1 MNQFKYSLDNKRYH
15 TYNYYLKN
23 KYHQKIAKVALNAD
37 FTCPNR
43 DGTKGYG
50 GCIFCSSSGSG
61 DYAGNV
67 HDHLEKQFQTISQ
80 VMKRKWPECAY
91 IAYFQANTNTYGPL
105 DKIKKMIASFLNK
118 EDVKGIAL
126 ATRPDC
132 LNEEIVQYLSTINKQ
147 KDVYIELG
155 LQTIHEQTSKLI
167 NRGHTFQEF
176 LDGLALCRKY
186 NLEVCVH
193 IINGLPFETKEMMIE
208 TEALSY
214 NRLFCYRRFTVFDEN
229 DVAVIEMMATFV
241 LMDRDSRKV
250 HAVEPKIVAPYEA
263 EFSKKL
269 IRGPKY
275 PELKDSTS
283 KDYHVRFY
291 DLDMNGHVN
300 NSKYLDW
307 IFEVMGADFL
317 MKHVPKK
324 VHLKYVKEVRPG
336 GQITSSYDLNG
347 LESNHQISSDG
358 DINAQAMVTWQEI
371 S

>member
-23 KYHQKIAKVALNAD
+23 KYHQKVAKVALNAD

-80 VMKRKWPECAY
+80 IMKRKWPECAY

-105 DKIKKMIASFLNK
+105 DKIKKMIQPFLEK

-132 LNEEIVQYLSTINKQ
+132 LSEEIVRYLSEVNQT

-155 LQTIHEQTSKLI
+155 LQTIHDQTSKLI
-167 NRGHTFQEF
+167 NRGHTYQEF
-176 LDGLALCRKY
+176 LDGLALCRQY

-193 IINGLPFETKEMMIE
+193 IINGLPFETKKMMIE
-208 TEALSY
+208 TAKILGQLDIQALKIHMLFVVKNTKLQQMY
-214 NRLFCYRRFTVFDEN
+214 ENHEFEMLPRQEYIDIVVEQLRYINPEIVLERLTGDGKIDDLIAPMWSIKKVTILN
-229 DVAVIEMMATFV
+229 DIDKQMKE
-241 LMDRDSRKV
+241 RDIYQGDLYK
-250 HAVEPKIVAPYEA
+250 KIV
-263 EFSKKL
+263 
-269 IRGPKY
+269 
-275 PELKDSTS
+275 
-283 KDYHVRFY
+283 
-291 DLDMNGHVN
+291 
-300 NSKYLDW
+300 
-307 IFEVMGADFL
+307 
-317 MKHVPKK
+317 
-324 VHLKYVKEVRPG
+324 
-336 GQITSSYDLNG
+336 Q
-347 LESNHQISSDG
+347 
-358 DINAQAMVTWQEI
+358 
-371 S
+371 

>member
-23 KYHQKIAKVALNAD
+23 KYHQKVAKVALNAD

-43 DGTKGYG
+43 DGSKGYG

-80 VMKRKWPECAY
+80 IMKRKWPECAY

-105 DKIKKMIASFLNK
+105 DKIKKMIQPFLEK

-132 LNEEIVQYLSTINKQ
+132 LSEEIVYYLSEVNQT

-155 LQTIHEQTSKLI
+155 LQTIHDETSKLI
-167 NRGHTFQEF
+167 NRGHTYQEF
-176 LDGLALCRKY
+176 LDGLALCRQY

-208 TEALSY
+208 TAKTLGQLDIQALKIHMLFVVKNTKLQQMY
-214 NRLFCYRRFTVFDEN
+214 ENHEFEMLTRQEYIDIVVEQLRYINPEIILERLTGDGKIDDLIAPMWSIKKVTILN
-229 DVAVIEMMATFV
+229 DIDKQMKE
-241 LMDRDSRKV
+241 RDIYQGDLYK
-250 HAVEPKIVAPYEA
+250 KIV
-263 EFSKKL
+263 
-269 IRGPKY
+269 
-275 PELKDSTS
+275 
-283 KDYHVRFY
+283 
-291 DLDMNGHVN
+291 
-300 NSKYLDW
+300 
-307 IFEVMGADFL
+307 
-317 MKHVPKK
+317 
-324 VHLKYVKEVRPG
+324 
-336 GQITSSYDLNG
+336 Q
-347 LESNHQISSDG
+347 
-358 DINAQAMVTWQEI
+358 
-371 S
+371 

>member
-23 KYHQKIAKVALNAD
+23 KYHQKVAKVALNAD

-105 DKIKKMIASFLNK
+105 DKIKKMIAPFLNK

-176 LDGLALCRKY
+176 LDGLVLCRKY

-208 TEALSY
+208 TAKTLGQLDIQALKIHM
-214 NRLFCYRRFTVFDEN
+214 LFAVKNTKLQQMYEN
-229 DVAVIEMMATFV
+229 HEFNMLSRQEYIDIVVEQLRYIKPEIVIERLTG
-241 LMDRDSRKV
+241 DG
-250 HAVEPKIVAPYEA
+250 KIDDLIAPLW
-263 EFSKKL
+263 S
-269 IRGPKY
+269 I
-275 PELKDSTS
+275 
-283 KDYHVRFY
+283 
-291 DLDMNGHVN
+291 
-300 NSKYLDW
+300 
-307 IFEVMGADFL
+307 
-317 MKHVPKK
+317 KK
-324 VHLKYVKEVRPG
+324 VTILNDIDKKMKELDVYQG
-336 GQITSSYDLNG
+336 DLYKK
-347 LESNHQISSDG
+347 
-358 DINAQAMVTWQEI
+358 
-371 S
+371 

>member
-23 KYHQKIAKVALNAD
+23 KYHQKVAKVALNAD

-105 DKIKKMIASFLNK
+105 DKIKKMIAPFLNK

-167 NRGHTFQEF
+167 NRGHTFQEC

-208 TEALSY
+208 TAKTLGQLDIQALKIHM
-214 NRLFCYRRFTVFDEN
+214 LFVVKNTKLQQMHEN
-229 DVAVIEMMATFV
+229 HEFNMLSRQEYIDIVVEQLRYIKPEIVIERLTG
-241 LMDRDSRKV
+241 DG
-250 HAVEPKIVAPYEA
+250 KIDDLIAPLW
-263 EFSKKL
+263 S
-269 IRGPKY
+269 I
-275 PELKDSTS
+275 
-283 KDYHVRFY
+283 
-291 DLDMNGHVN
+291 
-300 NSKYLDW
+300 
-307 IFEVMGADFL
+307 
-317 MKHVPKK
+317 KK
-324 VHLKYVKEVRPG
+324 VTILNDIDKKMKELDIYQG
-336 GQITSSYDLNG
+336 DLYKK
-347 LESNHQISSDG
+347 
-358 DINAQAMVTWQEI
+358 
-371 S
+371 

>member
-23 KYHQKIAKVALNAD
+23 KYHQKVAKVALNAD

-43 DGTKGYG
+43 DGSKGYG

-80 VMKRKWPECAY
+80 IMKRKWPECAY

-105 DKIKKMIASFLNK
+105 DKIKKMIQPFLEK

-132 LNEEIVQYLSTINKQ
+132 LSKEIIRYLSEVNQT

-155 LQTIHEQTSKLI
+155 LQTIHDQTSKLI
-167 NRGHTFQEF
+167 NRGHTYQEF
-176 LDGLALCRKY
+176 LDGLALCRQY

-208 TEALSY
+208 TAKTLGQLDIQALKIHMLFVVKNTKLQQMY
-214 NRLFCYRRFTVFDEN
+214 ENHEFEMLTRQEYIDIVVEQLRYINPEIVLERLTGDGKIDDLIAPMWSIKKVTILN
-229 DVAVIEMMATFV
+229 DIDKQMKE
-241 LMDRDSRKV
+241 RDIYQGDLYK
-250 HAVEPKIVAPYEA
+250 KIV
-263 EFSKKL
+263 
-269 IRGPKY
+269 
-275 PELKDSTS
+275 
-283 KDYHVRFY
+283 
-291 DLDMNGHVN
+291 
-300 NSKYLDW
+300 
-307 IFEVMGADFL
+307 
-317 MKHVPKK
+317 
-324 VHLKYVKEVRPG
+324 
-336 GQITSSYDLNG
+336 Q
-347 LESNHQISSDG
+347 
-358 DINAQAMVTWQEI
+358 
-371 S
+371 

>member
-23 KYHQKIAKVALNAD
+23 KYHQKVAKVALNAD

-43 DGTKGYG
+43 DGSKGYG

-80 VMKRKWPECAY
+80 IMKRKWPECAY

-105 DKIKKMIASFLNK
+105 DKIKKMIQPFLEK

-132 LNEEIVQYLSTINKQ
+132 LSEEIVCYLSEVNQT

-155 LQTIHEQTSKLI
+155 LQTIHDETSKLI
-167 NRGHTFQEF
+167 NRGHTYQEF
-176 LDGLALCRKY
+176 LDGLALCRQY

-208 TEALSY
+208 TAKTLGQLDIQALKIHMLFVVKNTKLQQMY
-214 NRLFCYRRFTVFDEN
+214 ENHEFEMLTRQEYIDIVVEQLRYINPEIILERLTGDG
-229 DVAVIEMMATFV
+229 
-241 LMDRDSRKV
+241 
-250 HAVEPKIVAPYEA
+250 KIDDLIAPMW
-263 EFSKKL
+263 S
-269 IRGPKY
+269 I
-275 PELKDSTS
+275 
-283 KDYHVRFY
+283 
-291 DLDMNGHVN
+291 
-300 NSKYLDW
+300 
-307 IFEVMGADFL
+307 
-317 MKHVPKK
+317 KK
-324 VHLKYVKEVRPG
+324 VTILNDIDKQMKERDIYQG
-336 GQITSSYDLNG
+336 DLYKKTV
-347 LESNHQISSDG
+347 Q
-358 DINAQAMVTWQEI
+358 
-371 S
+371 

>member
-23 KYHQKIAKVALNAD
+23 KYHQKVAKVALNAD

-80 VMKRKWPECAY
+80 IMKRKWPECAY

-105 DKIKKMIASFLNK
+105 DKIKNMIQPFLEK

-132 LNEEIVQYLSTINKQ
+132 LSEEIVRYLSEVNQT

-155 LQTIHEQTSKLI
+155 LQTIHDQTSKLI
-167 NRGHTFQEF
+167 NRGHTYQEF
-176 LDGLALCRKY
+176 LDGLALCRQY

-208 TEALSY
+208 TAKTLGQLDIQALKIHMLFVVKNTKLQQMY
-214 NRLFCYRRFTVFDEN
+214 ENHEFEMLTRQEYIDIVVEQLRYINPEIVLERLTGDGKIDDLIAPMWSIKKVTILN
-229 DVAVIEMMATFV
+229 DIDKQMKE
-241 LMDRDSRKV
+241 RDIYQGDLYK
-250 HAVEPKIVAPYEA
+250 KIV
-263 EFSKKL
+263 
-269 IRGPKY
+269 
-275 PELKDSTS
+275 
-283 KDYHVRFY
+283 
-291 DLDMNGHVN
+291 
-300 NSKYLDW
+300 
-307 IFEVMGADFL
+307 
-317 MKHVPKK
+317 
-324 VHLKYVKEVRPG
+324 
-336 GQITSSYDLNG
+336 Q
-347 LESNHQISSDG
+347 
-358 DINAQAMVTWQEI
+358 
-371 S
+371 

>member
-23 KYHQKIAKVALNAD
+23 KYHQKVAKVALNAD

-80 VMKRKWPECAY
+80 IMKRKWPECAY

-105 DKIKKMIASFLNK
+105 DKIKSMIQPFLEK

-132 LNEEIVQYLSTINKQ
+132 LNEEIIRYLSEVNQT

-155 LQTIHEQTSKLI
+155 LQTIHDQTSKLI
-167 NRGHTFQEF
+167 NRGHTYQEF
-176 LDGLALCRKY
+176 LDGLALCRQY
-186 NLEVCVH
+186 HLEVCVH

-208 TEALSY
+208 TAKTLGQLDIQALKIHMLFVVKNTKLQQMY
-214 NRLFCYRRFTVFDEN
+214 ENHEFEMLTRQEYIDIVVEQLRYINPEIVLERLTGDG
-229 DVAVIEMMATFV
+229 
-241 LMDRDSRKV
+241 
-250 HAVEPKIVAPYEA
+250 KIDDLIAPMW
-263 EFSKKL
+263 S
-269 IRGPKY
+269 I
-275 PELKDSTS
+275 
-283 KDYHVRFY
+283 
-291 DLDMNGHVN
+291 
-300 NSKYLDW
+300 
-307 IFEVMGADFL
+307 
-317 MKHVPKK
+317 KK
-324 VHLKYVKEVRPG
+324 VTILNDIDKQMKERDIYQG
-336 GQITSSYDLNG
+336 DLYKK
-347 LESNHQISSDG
+347 
-358 DINAQAMVTWQEI
+358 
-371 S
+371 

>member
-23 KYHQKIAKVALNAD
+23 KYHQKVAKVALNAD

-80 VMKRKWPECAY
+80 IMKRKWPECAY

-105 DKIKKMIASFLNK
+105 DKIKKMIQPFLEK

-132 LNEEIVQYLSTINKQ
+132 LSEEIVRYLSEVNQT

-155 LQTIHEQTSKLI
+155 LQTIHDQTSKLI
-167 NRGHTFQEF
+167 NRGHTYQEF
-176 LDGLALCRKY
+176 LDGLALCRQY

-208 TEALSY
+208 TAKILGQLDIQALKIHMLFVVKNTKLQQMY
-214 NRLFCYRRFTVFDEN
+214 ENHEFEMLPRQEYIDIVVEQLRYINPEIVLERLTGDGKIDDLIAPMWSIKKVTILN
-229 DVAVIEMMATFV
+229 DIDKQMKE
-241 LMDRDSRKV
+241 RDIYQGDLYK
-250 HAVEPKIVAPYEA
+250 KIV
-263 EFSKKL
+263 
-269 IRGPKY
+269 
-275 PELKDSTS
+275 
-283 KDYHVRFY
+283 
-291 DLDMNGHVN
+291 
-300 NSKYLDW
+300 
-307 IFEVMGADFL
+307 
-317 MKHVPKK
+317 
-324 VHLKYVKEVRPG
+324 
-336 GQITSSYDLNG
+336 Q
-347 LESNHQISSDG
+347 
-358 DINAQAMVTWQEI
+358 
-371 S
+371 

>member
-23 KYHQKIAKVALNAD
+23 KYHQKVAKVALNAD

-80 VMKRKWPECAY
+80 IMKRKWPECAY

-105 DKIKKMIASFLNK
+105 DKIKNMIQPFLEK

-132 LNEEIVQYLSTINKQ
+132 LSEEIVRYLSEVNQT

-155 LQTIHEQTSKLI
+155 LQTIHDQTSKLI
-167 NRGHTFQEF
+167 NRGHTYQEF
-176 LDGLALCRKY
+176 LDGLALCRQY

-208 TEALSY
+208 TAKTLGQLDIQALKIHMLFVVKNTKLQQMY
-214 NRLFCYRRFTVFDEN
+214 ENHEFEMLTRQEYIDIVVEQLRYINPEIVLERLTGDG
-229 DVAVIEMMATFV
+229 
-241 LMDRDSRKV
+241 
-250 HAVEPKIVAPYEA
+250 KIDDLIAPMW
-263 EFSKKL
+263 S
-269 IRGPKY
+269 I
-275 PELKDSTS
+275 
-283 KDYHVRFY
+283 
-291 DLDMNGHVN
+291 
-300 NSKYLDW
+300 
-307 IFEVMGADFL
+307 
-317 MKHVPKK
+317 KK
-324 VHLKYVKEVRPG
+324 VTILNDIDKQMKERDIYQG
-336 GQITSSYDLNG
+336 DLYKK
-347 LESNHQISSDG
+347 
-358 DINAQAMVTWQEI
+358 
-371 S
+371 

>member
-23 KYHQKIAKVALNAD
+23 KYHQKVAKVALNAD

-105 DKIKKMIASFLNK
+105 DKIKKMIAPFLNK

-176 LDGLALCRKY
+176 LDGLTLCRKY
-186 NLEVCVH
+186 HLEVCVH

-208 TEALSY
+208 TAKTLGQLDIQALKIHM
-214 NRLFCYRRFTVFDEN
+214 LFVVKNTKLQQMYEN
-229 DVAVIEMMATFV
+229 HEFNMLSRQEYIDIVVEQLRYIKPEIVIERLTG
-241 LMDRDSRKV
+241 DG
-250 HAVEPKIVAPYEA
+250 KIDDLIAPLW
-263 EFSKKL
+263 S
-269 IRGPKY
+269 I
-275 PELKDSTS
+275 
-283 KDYHVRFY
+283 
-291 DLDMNGHVN
+291 
-300 NSKYLDW
+300 
-307 IFEVMGADFL
+307 
-317 MKHVPKK
+317 KK
-324 VHLKYVKEVRPG
+324 VTILNDIDKKMKELDVYQG
-336 GQITSSYDLNG
+336 DLYKK
-347 LESNHQISSDG
+347 
-358 DINAQAMVTWQEI
+358 
-371 S
+371 

>member
-23 KYHQKIAKVALNAD
+23 KYHQKVAKVALNAD

-105 DKIKKMIASFLNK
+105 DKIKKMIAPFLNK
-118 EDVKGIAL
+118 EDVKGIAF

-208 TEALSY
+208 TVKYINKLDINGVKIHMLHILKNTQLEKLY
-214 NRLFCYRRFTVFDEN
+214 EEEKFHVLTKEEYIDIVCEQLTYLRPEIVINRITGD
-229 DVAVIEMMATFV
+229 
-241 LMDRDSRKV
+241 
-250 HAVEPKIVAPYEA
+250 
-263 EFSKKL
+263 
-269 IRGPKY
+269 
-275 PELKDSTS
+275 
-283 KDYHVRFY
+283 
-291 DLDMNGHVN
+291 
-300 NSKYLDW
+300 
-307 IFEVMGADFL
+307 
-317 MKHVPKK
+317 PKK
-324 VHLKYVKEVRPG
+324 EDLIEPNWLIKKFCVLNDIDKEMKKR
-336 GQITSSYDLNG
+336 
-347 LESNHQISSDG
+347 
-358 DINAQAMVTWQEI
+358 DIYQGER
-371 S
+371 SR

>member
-23 KYHQKIAKVALNAD
+23 KYHQKVAKVALNAD

-43 DGTKGYG
+43 DGSKGYG

-80 VMKRKWPECAY
+80 IMKRKWPECAY

-105 DKIKKMIASFLNK
+105 DKIKKMIQPFLEK

-132 LNEEIVQYLSTINKQ
+132 LSEEIVCYLSEVNQT

-155 LQTIHEQTSKLI
+155 LQTIHDETSKLI
-167 NRGHTFQEF
+167 NRGHTYQEF
-176 LDGLALCRKY
+176 LDGLALCRQY

-208 TEALSY
+208 TAKTLGQLDIQALKIHMLFVVKNTKLQQMY
-214 NRLFCYRRFTVFDEN
+214 ENHEFEMLTRQEYIDIVVEQLRYINPAIILERLTGDGKIDDLIAPMWSIKKVTILN
-229 DVAVIEMMATFV
+229 DIDKQMKE
-241 LMDRDSRKV
+241 RDIYQGDLYK
-250 HAVEPKIVAPYEA
+250 KIV
-263 EFSKKL
+263 
-269 IRGPKY
+269 
-275 PELKDSTS
+275 
-283 KDYHVRFY
+283 
-291 DLDMNGHVN
+291 
-300 NSKYLDW
+300 
-307 IFEVMGADFL
+307 
-317 MKHVPKK
+317 
-324 VHLKYVKEVRPG
+324 
-336 GQITSSYDLNG
+336 Q
-347 LESNHQISSDG
+347 
-358 DINAQAMVTWQEI
+358 
-371 S
+371 

>member
-23 KYHQKIAKVALNAD
+23 KYHQKVAKVALNAD

-80 VMKRKWPECAY
+80 IMKRKWPECAY

-105 DKIKKMIASFLNK
+105 DKIKKMIQPFLEK

-132 LNEEIVQYLSTINKQ
+132 LSEEIVCYLSEVNQT

-155 LQTIHEQTSKLI
+155 LQTIHDETSKLI
-167 NRGHTFQEF
+167 NRGHTYQEF
-176 LDGLALCRKY
+176 LDGLALCRQY

-208 TEALSY
+208 TAKTLGQLDIQALKIHMLFVVKNTKLQQMY
-214 NRLFCYRRFTVFDEN
+214 ENHEFEMLTRQEYIDIVVEQLRYINPEIILERLTGDGKIDDLIAPTWSIKKVTILN
-229 DVAVIEMMATFV
+229 DIDKQMKE
-241 LMDRDSRKV
+241 RDIYQGDLYK
-250 HAVEPKIVAPYEA
+250 KIV
-263 EFSKKL
+263 
-269 IRGPKY
+269 
-275 PELKDSTS
+275 
-283 KDYHVRFY
+283 
-291 DLDMNGHVN
+291 
-300 NSKYLDW
+300 
-307 IFEVMGADFL
+307 
-317 MKHVPKK
+317 
-324 VHLKYVKEVRPG
+324 
-336 GQITSSYDLNG
+336 Q
-347 LESNHQISSDG
+347 
-358 DINAQAMVTWQEI
+358 
-371 S
+371 